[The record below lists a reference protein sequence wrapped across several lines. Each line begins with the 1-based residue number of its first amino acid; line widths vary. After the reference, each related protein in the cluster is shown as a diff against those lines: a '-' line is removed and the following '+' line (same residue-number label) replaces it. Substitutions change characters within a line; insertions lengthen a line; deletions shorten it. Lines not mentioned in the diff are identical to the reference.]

1 LLLLLIGGCGGD
13 DGTDG
18 APGPPGADGAPAG
31 QHLASLTCTE
41 EGDIAVFNGLLWV
54 CQSDLLRF
62 VDNGDGTITD
72 NLTGL
77 MWERKLAADG
87 SDGGNCAAV
96 DQVDRDIHC
105 VNNLY
110 SWATGGS
117 APNGTMWTV
126 FLTTINLDA
135 TDDPK
140 ATCHANYCDWRI
152 PTVVELQSILHTPF
166 PNCTVDP
173 CIADGFSGPTQA
185 FDYWSSTTFASDPGD
200 AWVVGFDDGSVSNS
214 LKSNGIRVRAVRL
227 GDQGTPNH
235 AP

>member
-96 DQVDRDIHC
+96 QRR
-105 VNNLY
+105 
-110 SWATGGS
+110 T
-117 APNGTMWTV
+117 APCG
-126 FLTTINLDA
+126 L
-135 TDDPK
+135 
-140 ATCHANYCDWRI
+140 
-152 PTVVELQSILHTPF
+152 
-166 PNCTVDP
+166 
-173 CIADGFSGPTQA
+173 FS
-185 FDYWSSTTFASDPGD
+185 
-200 AWVVGFDDGSVSNS
+200 
-214 LKSNGIRVRAVRL
+214 
-227 GDQGTPNH
+227 
-235 AP
+235 